1 MSPLAHVRI
10 SQREGVPVVAVE
22 GEVDIA
28 NVGQLRSQV
37 IHAVPN
43 TAPGLILDL
52 SATSYLDSR
61 GVHLILEI
69 ADRMTTTQQ
78 HLRVVAPEGALIRR
92 VLLLTHVE
100 AIVPLDDSVDAAI
113 ARLRPADWPSP
124 GSTA

>member
-1 MSPLAHVRI
+1 MTPQANVRI

-28 NVGQLRSQV
+28 NVGQLRLQV
-37 IHAVPN
+37 IKAVPN
-43 TAPGLILDL
+43 TAPGLVLDL
-52 SATSYLDSR
+52 SSTSYLDSR

-78 HLRVVAPEGALIRR
+78 QLRVVAPEGALIRR

-100 AIVPLDDSVDAAI
+100 AIVPLDQTLDDAI
-113 ARLRPADWPSP
+113 ARLRP
-124 GSTA
+124 TT